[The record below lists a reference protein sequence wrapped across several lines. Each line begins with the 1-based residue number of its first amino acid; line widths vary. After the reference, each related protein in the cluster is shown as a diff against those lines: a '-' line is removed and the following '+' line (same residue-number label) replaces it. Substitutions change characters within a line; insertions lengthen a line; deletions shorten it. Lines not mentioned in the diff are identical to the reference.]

1 MNIEREA
8 KIHMERKLKLF
19 FEELEVKLQPV
30 RKHIE
35 ENLREDIYKVRA
47 LQDIDDILMIAKYA
61 AEKYG
66 LKPFS
71 GKKDE
76 QIAVDL
82 TVGGYSTSQ
91 F

>member
-8 KIHMERKLKLF
+8 KIHMEKKLKLF

-66 LKPFS
+66 LK
-71 GKKDE
+71 
-76 QIAVDL
+76 
-82 TVGGYSTSQ
+82 
-91 F
+91 

>member
-19 FEELEVKLQPV
+19 FEELEVKLEPV

-66 LKPFS
+66 LK
-71 GKKDE
+71 
-76 QIAVDL
+76 
-82 TVGGYSTSQ
+82 
-91 F
+91 

>member
-8 KIHMERKLKLF
+8 KIHMEKKLKLF

-61 AEKYG
+61 TEKYG
-66 LKPFS
+66 LK
-71 GKKDE
+71 
-76 QIAVDL
+76 
-82 TVGGYSTSQ
+82 
-91 F
+91 

>member
-1 MNIEREA
+1 MKLEHEA

-19 FEELEVKLQPV
+19 YEELETKLKPV

-35 ENLREDIYKVRA
+35 QNLSEGLYKARA

-66 LKPFS
+66 LK
-71 GKKDE
+71 
-76 QIAVDL
+76 
-82 TVGGYSTSQ
+82 
-91 F
+91 

>member
-8 KIHMERKLKLF
+8 KIHMEKKLKLF

-47 LQDIDDILMIAKYA
+47 LQDIDDILVVAKYA

-66 LKPFS
+66 LK
-71 GKKDE
+71 
-76 QIAVDL
+76 
-82 TVGGYSTSQ
+82 
-91 F
+91 

>member
-8 KIHMERKLKLF
+8 KIHMEKKLKLF
-19 FEELEVKLQPV
+19 FEELEVKLRPV

-35 ENLREDIYKVRA
+35 ANLREDIYKVRA

-66 LKPFS
+66 LK
-71 GKKDE
+71 
-76 QIAVDL
+76 
-82 TVGGYSTSQ
+82 
-91 F
+91 

>member
-19 FEELEVKLQPV
+19 YEELEVKLRPV

-66 LKPFS
+66 LK
-71 GKKDE
+71 
-76 QIAVDL
+76 
-82 TVGGYSTSQ
+82 
-91 F
+91 

>member
-8 KIHMERKLKLF
+8 KIHMEKKLKLF

-47 LQDIDDILMIAKYA
+47 LQAIDDILMIAKYP

-66 LKPFS
+66 LK
-71 GKKDE
+71 
-76 QIAVDL
+76 
-82 TVGGYSTSQ
+82 
-91 F
+91 

>member
-19 FEELEVKLQPV
+19 FEELEVKLEPV
-30 RKHIE
+30 RNHIE
-35 ENLREDIYKVRA
+35 ENLWEDIYKVRA

-66 LKPFS
+66 LK
-71 GKKDE
+71 
-76 QIAVDL
+76 
-82 TVGGYSTSQ
+82 
-91 F
+91 

>member
-47 LQDIDDILMIAKYA
+47 LQDIDDILMIAEYA
-61 AEKYG
+61 SKKYG
-66 LKPFS
+66 LK
-71 GKKDE
+71 
-76 QIAVDL
+76 
-82 TVGGYSTSQ
+82 
-91 F
+91 

>member
-19 FEELEVKLQPV
+19 FEELEVKLEPV
-30 RKHIE
+30 RNHIE

-66 LKPFS
+66 LK
-71 GKKDE
+71 
-76 QIAVDL
+76 
-82 TVGGYSTSQ
+82 
-91 F
+91 

>member
-8 KIHMERKLKLF
+8 KIHMERKLKIF

-66 LKPFS
+66 LK
-71 GKKDE
+71 
-76 QIAVDL
+76 
-82 TVGGYSTSQ
+82 
-91 F
+91 

>member
-1 MNIEREA
+1 MDIEREA
-8 KIHMERKLKLF
+8 KVHMERKLKFF
-19 FEELEVKLQPV
+19 FEELEVKLRPV

-66 LKPFS
+66 LK
-71 GKKDE
+71 
-76 QIAVDL
+76 
-82 TVGGYSTSQ
+82 
-91 F
+91 